1 MEPLG
6 DPARY
11 TLAATNNPL
20 SKLSCV
26 LRDSVRGIPFGKRDR
41 FPCPSRGLIAP
52 AGERECTWQ
61 DMRYVLGYFGK
72 KINNARK
79 G

>member
-1 MEPLG
+1 MEPSG

-26 LRDSVRGIPFGKRDR
+26 SRDSVRGIPFGNASEKFTNGLRHVSYLHASKSQ
-41 FPCPSRGLIAP
+41 SRCAWIIAP
-52 AGERECTWQ
+52 HHYPR
-61 DMRYVLGYFGK
+61 D
-72 KINNARK
+72 
-79 G
+79 